1 MDELQ
6 KQYAALPCYTKIEPI
21 RPVNDE
27 FTLCKVYVQGIG
39 KNRNYS
45 YMSKENVERAEPT
58 IHYIPVVGH
67 LMTKYD
73 EDGNEVGKYF
83 GGHDYVWD
91 ENWNMKAQTVPFG
104 VVTNDAVG
112 YETVREYGQDV
123 EYMTATT
130 VLWTGRYPELKE
142 AIYADDCWFAQSMEI
157 SIEQSRPYS
166 GDSNYTELLDWT
178 YSALCILG
186 KSDDPEYHTEPCFIS
201 SRFVPMTYS
210 AEREQFNN
218 DMSEMRERLAFI
230 LSPKEGG
237 ETPMDMEKI
246 ESILA
251 EYGLT
256 ADAVDFNYAEM
267 DEDALREAA
276 KQYAEEHAEAKED
289 PAEEPAEEPA
299 ADEQSEEEFSE
310 ESAADEAED
319 ADSQPAE
326 DGGDQS
332 EAFVCEFAAT
342 YNQRREALQNVMDNG
357 NVVTDQSGNT
367 VETTYYWLVDF
378 DDTYAYVTRYVW
390 RRDGDCIEDR
400 GRLAYSF
407 DETNLSANVTGEFE
421 TMHLMWLTED
431 ERQKLEASRSVFEEY
446 EALKQYKAERDQE
459 ERKAQVDELFAQFED
474 LQSVEGFG
482 ELQNAAYES
491 GELEEIETKLF
502 AMRGRLVKNFAKVP
516 QKTVPAMR
524 VGIEATKDGEE
535 VIPYG
540 GLLRKH

>member
-142 AIYADDCWFAQSMEI
+142 AIYSDDCWFAQSMEI
-157 SIEQSRPYS
+157 SVDQSRPYVE
-166 GDSNYTELLDWT
+166 DSNYTELLDWT

-186 KSDDPEYHTEPCFIS
+186 KSDDPDYHTEPCFIS

-210 AEREQFNN
+210 ADREQFNN

-256 ADAVDFNYAEM
+256 ADAVDFDYAEM

-276 KQYAEEHAEAKED
+276 KQYAEEHSESNDEPTAE
-289 PAEEPAEEPA
+289 PTEEPA
-299 ADEQSEEEFSE
+299 ADEQPEDEFSE
-310 ESAADEAED
+310 EPAAPEADD

-342 YNQRREALQNVMDNG
+342 YGQRREALQNAMDG
-357 NVVTDQSGNT
+357 KSVTDQHGNT
-367 VETTYYWLVDF
+367 VESTHYWIADF
-378 DDTYAYVTRYVW
+378 DDNYAYVNRYVW
-390 RRDGDCIEDR
+390 RKDGDCTEDHGRFADSFSEADLTASVTSEIEP
-400 GRLAYSF
+400 
-407 DETNLSANVTGEFE
+407 
-421 TMHLMWLTED
+421 MHLMWLTED
-431 ERQKLEASRSVFEEY
+431 ERQKLEASRNVFEE
-446 EALKQYKAERDQE
+446 LKQYKAENE
-459 ERKAQVDELFAQFED
+459 KAKRKVEVDELFAQFDD

-482 ELQNAAYES
+482 DLQAAAYES
-491 GELEEIETKLF
+491 GELEDIETKLLTNR
-502 AMRGRLVKNFAKVP
+502 MKSS
-516 QKTVPAMR
+516 
-524 VGIEATKDGEE
+524 
-535 VIPYG
+535 
-540 GLLRKH
+540 LL

>member
-91 ENWNMKAQTVPFG
+91 ENWNLKAQTVPFG

-112 YETVREYGQDV
+112 YEVVREYGQDV
-123 EYMTATT
+123 EYMTATA

-157 SIEQSRPYS
+157 SIEQSRPY
-166 GDSNYTELLDWT
+166 GEDSNYTELLDWT

-186 KSDDPEYHTEPCFIS
+186 KSDDPDYHTEPCFIS

-210 AEREQFNN
+210 ADREQFNN

-251 EYGLT
+251 EYGLA
-256 ADAVDFNYAEM
+256 ADAVDFDYAEM

-276 KQYAEEHAEAKED
+276 KQYAEERAESNDESAD
-289 PAEEPAEEPA
+289 EPAE
-299 ADEQSEEEFSE
+299 DEQSDNEEFSE
-310 ESAADEAED
+310 EPAAPEADD

-326 DGGDQS
+326 DGGDQN

-342 YNQRREALQNVMDNG
+342 YGQRREALQNTMDG
-357 NVVTDQSGNT
+357 GKTVTDQHGNT

-407 DETNLSANVTGEFE
+407 SEADLTASVTGEFE
-421 TMHLMWLTED
+421 PMYLMWLTED
-431 ERQKLEASRSVFEEY
+431 ERQKLEASRNVFEE
-446 EALKQYKAERDQE
+446 LKQYKAENE
-459 ERKAQVDELFAQFED
+459 KAKRKVEVDELFAQFED

-482 ELQNAAYES
+482 DLQAAAYES
-491 GELEEIETKLF
+491 GELEDIETKLF
-502 AMRGRLVKNFAKVP
+502 AMRGRQVKSFAKVV
-516 QKTVPAMR
+516 QKTAPAMR
-524 VGIEATKDGEE
+524 VSIETTKDGED

>member
-39 KNRNYS
+39 QNRNYS

-91 ENWNMKAQTVPFG
+91 ENWNLKAQTVPFG

-112 YETVREYGQDV
+112 YEIVREYGQDV
-123 EYMTATT
+123 EYMTATA

-157 SIEQSRPYS
+157 SIEQSRPY
-166 GDSNYTELLDWT
+166 GEDSNYTELLDWT

-186 KSDDPEYHTEPCFIS
+186 KSDDPDYHTEPCFIS

-210 AEREQFNN
+210 ADREQFNN

-251 EYGLT
+251 EYGLA
-256 ADAVDFNYAEM
+256 ADAVDFDYAEM

-276 KQYAEEHAEAKED
+276 KQYAEERAESNDESADE
-289 PAEEPAEEPA
+289 PAEDEQSDNEKFSEEPA
-299 ADEQSEEEFSE
+299 APE
-310 ESAADEAED
+310 ADD

-342 YNQRREALQNVMDNG
+342 YGQRREVLQNTMDG
-357 NVVTDQSGNT
+357 GKTVTDQHGNT
-367 VETTYYWLVDF
+367 VESTYYWLVDF

-407 DETNLSANVTGEFE
+407 SEADLTASVTGEFE
-421 TMHLMWLTED
+421 PMYLMWLTED
-431 ERQKLEASRSVFEEY
+431 ERQKLEASRNVFEE
-446 EALKQYKAERDQE
+446 LKQYKAENE
-459 ERKAQVDELFAQFED
+459 KAKRKVEVDELFAQFED

-482 ELQNAAYES
+482 DLQAAAYES
-491 GELEEIETKLF
+491 GELEDIETKLF
-502 AMRGRLVKNFAKVP
+502 AMRGRQVKCFAKVV
-516 QKTVPAMR
+516 QKTAPAMR
-524 VGIEATKDGEE
+524 VGIETTKDGED